1 MIVADAAICQSRA
14 EANLK
19 ADLNRLLRPRSI
31 AIVGA
36 QPERTTIGGSVLS
49 NLEMF
54 GFAGAI
60 HLVSRSRDRINGR
73 PCVKSIGDL
82 PSGVDVLVLIVPQVA
97 IRDSVVS
104 AIERQVGAI
113 VIYSS
118 GFAEASEDG
127 RRQQDELTMLCRDA
141 GVALLGP
148 NCMGYTN
155 YIDGV
160 PLTFEPLDVRDA
172 GSGKRVAIVA
182 QSGAT
187 AANMR
192 FAMHGREIDVS
203 FVIASGN
210 EAVLSAEDL
219 IDYLIDDPANAVI
232 GVYVEQIRNPQRFL
246 AVARRARQNG
256 IPIVMLHA
264 GSSEKGRAAAQSHTG
279 AFAGDYAV
287 MRTTAAAEAIALVQ
301 TTDELF
307 DVLAILARFPIPKP
321 GKTGVVTN
329 SGAIRGLCFDFAET
343 VGLTLAPLSPG
354 LSEALHKLVPP
365 HVQVDNPF
373 DIGTQGFANPSIFG
387 TSTSALLAEPDIGM
401 VLLSHAGGSP
411 KMQVEKADFIL
422 PVYRT
427 AEKPVILNIV
437 GDDYPLDREF
447 MTMVRESGIP
457 FFRSP
462 ERAMRA
468 MAIVSDYAQAL
479 SRAEPPSSVP
489 SIIIDMP
496 PSGVVPEYR
505 GKQILH
511 NLGIAIPRGRLVRT
525 IDEAVT
531 VANDIGYPVV
541 IKAQAAELAH
551 KSDVGGVI
559 VNLRDDNA
567 LRNAWDTLH
576 ANVAKV
582 QPGVNLDGVLIEKM
596 AAPGLELV
604 VGARR
609 DPQWGPVVLVGLGGV
624 WIEALKDVRLLP
636 AGISEQ
642 QVVAEIRKLK
652 AARLLGT
659 FRGSPARDVEAVA
672 DVVVKLGAFMLARP
686 EVVEA
691 DINPLMVGAK
701 GSGVVALDALFVI
714 DEGISAGDRSKESE

>member
-1 MIVADAAICQSRA
+1 MADAAIRQPKTETS
-14 EANLK
+14 LK
-19 ADLNRLLRPRSI
+19 VDLNRLLRPRSI

-36 QPERTTIGGSVLS
+36 QPERDTIGGGVLS
-49 NLEMF
+49 NLELF
-54 GFAGAI
+54 GFAGDI
-60 HLVSRSRDRINGR
+60 HLVSRSRDQINGR
-73 PCVKSIGDL
+73 PCVKNIADL
-82 PSGVDVLVLIVPQVA
+82 PRGVDVLVLIVPQAA
-97 IRDSVVS
+97 IRDSVLA
-104 AIERQVGAI
+104 AIERQIGAI

-118 GFAEASEDG
+118 GFAEAGEDG
-127 RRQQDELTMLCRDA
+127 RRQQDELAELCRNA

-160 PLTFEPLDVRDA
+160 PLTFEPLDLRDA

-192 FAMHGREIDVS
+192 FAMHGRGVDVS
-203 FVIASGN
+203 FVIATGN

-219 IDYLIDDPANAVI
+219 IDYLIDDQGNAVI

-246 AVARRARQNG
+246 SVARRARQNG

-264 GSSEKGRAAAQSHTG
+264 GSSEKGREAAQSHTG
-279 AFAGDYAV
+279 ALAGDYSV
-287 MRTTAAAEAIALVQ
+287 MRTMAVAEAVALVQ

-307 DVLAILARFPIPKP
+307 DTLAILVRFPAPKP

-329 SGAIRGLCFDFAET
+329 SGAIRGLCFDFSET
-343 VGLTLAPLSPG
+343 VGLALAPLSPS

-365 HVQVDNPF
+365 YVQVDNPF

-387 TSTSALLAEPDIGM
+387 TSTSALLADPDIGM

-411 KMQVEKADFIL
+411 KMQVKKADFIL
-422 PVYRT
+422 PVYQT
-427 AEKPVILNIV
+427 AEKPVILNII
-437 GDDYPLDREF
+437 GDDYPLAPDF
-447 MTMVRESGIP
+447 MAMVRDSGIP

-468 MAIVSDYAQAL
+468 MAIVADYAQAL
-479 SRAEPPSSVP
+479 SRAAAISDHASVT
-489 SIIIDMP
+489 IDMP
-496 PSGVVPEYR
+496 RSGVVPEYR
-505 GKQILH
+505 GKQML
-511 NLGIAIPRGRLVRT
+511 NDLGIAIPRGRLVRT
-525 IDEAVT
+525 IEEAVM
-531 VANDIGYPVV
+531 VANNIGYPVV

-551 KSDVGGVI
+551 KSDAGGVI
-559 VNLRDDNA
+559 VNLRDENA
-567 LRNAWDTLH
+567 LRSAWATLH

-582 QPGVNLDGVLIEKM
+582 KPGNGLDGVLVEEM
-596 AAPGLELV
+596 AAAGLEMV

-636 AGISEQ
+636 AGIAKDH
-642 QVVAEIRKLK
+642 VVADIGKLK
-652 AARLLGT
+652 AARLLGA
-659 FRGSPARDVEAVA
+659 FRGSPPRDVEAVA
-672 DVVVKLGAFMLARP
+672 EVVVKLGAFMLANP
-686 EVVEA
+686 DVVEV
-691 DINPLMVGAK
+691 DINPLMVGAE

-714 DEGISAGDRSKESE
+714 DDKIAASGSFKASE